1 MYLPG
6 GLFAE
11 RDMDMEERN
20 PSEGKK
26 QRNVGILAHV
36 DAGKTTVTEQL
47 MLLSGSIR
55 SAGNVDS
62 GTAVTDW
69 LEVERRRGI
78 SVKTACALL
87 EWEGNPVCLV
97 DTPGHVDIA
106 GEVERSLGVLD
117 GAVLVISA
125 VEGIQAHTE
134 LIWKSL
140 RKLRIPT
147 ILFINKLDRLGADV
161 SRVMEQIADSL
172 TDSAFLAEEFRGQE
186 TEGCSVTCLLGESAP
201 SSFREDLLL
210 LMAQK
215 ETDLEERYLSGEE
228 ISWQEISSRFREACR
243 KGECFPVLLG
253 SAKLG
258 IGIRELLDGIL
269 QFLPDASAQETEELS
284 GIVFKVE
291 HDPEMGKAAY
301 VRLFGGSL
309 KNRASVPV
317 PGSEEGR
324 EEKITQIR
332 RFSGRKYQDLGELH
346 AGEIGALYGLS
357 SLRSGDVLGK
367 LPLHRECSLAAP
379 LLMVRAQPESEEKRP
394 ALLSALRE
402 LSEED
407 PLLDLELNPETR
419 EMYVKITGSIQ
430 LEILEEL
437 LAERYGLQ
445 AGFSSPTVIYK
456 ETPLKP
462 GRGLEVYTMPKPCWA
477 VVELSMEPL
486 EPGAGLQFRS
496 IIKEKQLPYRYQHH
510 VETSVKETLKQG
522 IFGWEVTDALVT
534 LTGGEH
540 HHVHTHPLDFFVA
553 TPIAA
558 LRALTDCGSQLLEP
572 FVRVRMSAGEEYLGK
587 VLGQILDMRGVFDSP
602 VIREGQ
608 FTLEAVLPV
617 ATSLEYPVTF
627 RSLTSG
633 RGMYSSQ
640 FEGYRPCPPG
650 VKAFI
655 PRRGVDPLDRPKW
668 ILHCRSALE

>member
-1 MYLPG
+1 
-6 GLFAE
+6 
-11 RDMDMEERN
+11 MEDPIENRR
-20 PSEGKK
+20 EGKK
-26 QRNVGILAHV
+26 QRNIGILAHV

-55 SAGNVDS
+55 AAGDVNS
-62 GTAVTDW
+62 GTALTDW
-69 LEVERRRGI
+69 LDVERRRGI

-87 EWEGNPVCLV
+87 DWQGNPVCLV
-97 DTPGHVDIA
+97 DTPGHVDFA

-125 VEGIQAHTE
+125 VEGVQAHTE

-140 RKLRIPT
+140 RKLQIPT
-147 ILFINKLDRLGADV
+147 ILFINKLDRLGADAH
-161 SRVMEQIADSL
+161 RILGQIGETL
-172 TDSAFLAEEFRGQE
+172 TDSALLMEEIQGQE
-186 TEGCSVTCLLGESAP
+186 TEACSVSMLLKPETSP
-201 SSFREDLLL
+201 SFREDVLLTL
-210 LMAQK
+210 AQK
-215 ETDLEERYLSGEE
+215 EPDLEERYLSGEE
-228 ISWQEISSRFREACR
+228 IPWEELMERWAKACR
-243 KGECFPVLLG
+243 RGKCFPVLAG
-253 SAKLG
+253 SAKMGVG
-258 IGIRELLDGIL
+258 IEELLDGIL

-309 KNRASVPV
+309 RNRASVV
-317 PGSEEGR
+317 IPGSEEEKEEK

-357 SLRSGDVLGK
+357 SIRNGDVLGK
-367 LPLHRECSLAAP
+367 IPLHRECSLATP
-379 LLMVRAQPESEEKRP
+379 LLMVKAQAESEEKRP
-394 ALLSALRE
+394 ALLTALRE

-407 PLLDLELNPETR
+407 PLLGLEVNPETR
-419 EMYVKITGSIQ
+419 EMYVKITGAIQ

-437 LAERYGLQ
+437 LSQRYGLK
-445 AGFSSPTVIYK
+445 AGFSTPTVIYK
-456 ETPLKP
+456 ETPAGP

-486 EPGAGLQFRS
+486 ERGKGLHFRS
-496 IIKEKQLPYRYQHH
+496 VIKEKQLPYRYQHH
-510 VETSVKETLKQG
+510 VETSVKETLRQG
-522 IFGWEVTDALVT
+522 LWGWEVTDALVT
-534 LTGGEH
+534 LIGGQH

-572 FVRVRMSAGEEYLGK
+572 FLRVRMSAGEEYLGK
-587 VLGQILDMRGVFDSP
+587 VLGQILDMRGEFDSP
-602 VIREGQ
+602 VIRRGE

-617 ATSLEYPVTF
+617 ASSLEYPVVF

-640 FEGYRPCPPG
+640 FEGYRPCPDG
-650 VKAFI
+650 LGASI
-655 PRRGVDPLDRPKW
+655 PRRGVDPLDRSRW